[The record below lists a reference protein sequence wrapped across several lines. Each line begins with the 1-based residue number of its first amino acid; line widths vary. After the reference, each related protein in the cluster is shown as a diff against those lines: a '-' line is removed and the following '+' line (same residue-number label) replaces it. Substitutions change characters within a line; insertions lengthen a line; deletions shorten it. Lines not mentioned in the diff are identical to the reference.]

1 MVSHR
6 IINNNALASMMFSE
20 GLQGFHLLF
29 HIKDTRIVSC
39 YLTDHTEPLKITL
52 TQVLFI

>member
-1 MVSHR
+1 
-6 IINNNALASMMFSE
+6 MMFSE